1 MKVMALEGL
10 LYHELI
16 RQLFK
21 HRVGAT
27 IPKIRE
33 EKTGGKP
40 TINMHLGIGNLLNLQ
55 IGHNT

>member
-21 HRVGAT
+21 HRIGAT
-27 IPKIRE
+27 TPKIRE

-40 TINMHLGIGNLLNLQ
+40 TINMYLGIGNLLNL
-55 IGHNT
+55 H